1 MPCYRP
7 ENCAHINKGDIN
19 MANICKN
26 YLSITDYDNENE
38 ILELLNKD
46 KEAIIELLKTG
57 MPEFRIY
64 IDDFGAATLEKDTKE
79 IFLIFESA
87 WGGNP
92 EGVQALSSNPLLEN
106 ALVKYSRK
114 VEGDTSTAKWFFKNG
129 NSVNSKGEI
138 ETASVPS
145 QDIINKV
152 ELLFQGLEELLAEAS
167 ELCEQIDMAEVDL
180 YTLVGND
187 DSIGTFCMINI
198 TRYEILIRTF
208 EDWKNGDIK
217 TLADVDMAGLAGVD
231 DEGDLEY
238 DEDEKVND
246 NYFKEWLSDINDEIP
261 IKLTVQK
268 MKKIL

>member
-1 MPCYRP
+1 
-7 ENCAHINKGDIN
+7 

-26 YLSITDYDNENE
+26 YLSVTDYDNENE

-46 KEAIIELLKTG
+46 KEVTIELLKTG

-64 IDDFGAATLEKDTKE
+64 IDDFGAATVEKDTKE

-152 ELLFQGLEELLAEAS
+152 ELLFQGLEELLAEAT
-167 ELCEQIDMAEVDL
+167 ELCEQIDME
-180 YTLVGND
+180 ND
-187 DSIGTFCMINI
+187 DPTGTFCLINI
-198 TRYEILIRTF
+198 TRYEILISTF

-217 TLADVDMAGLAGVD
+217 TLVDVDMAGLAGVD

-246 NYFKEWLSDINDEIP
+246 NSFKEWLSDINVEIP
-261 IKLTVQK
+261 IKLAVQK
-268 MKKIL
+268 MKKTLET

>member
-1 MPCYRP
+1 MS
-7 ENCAHINKGDIN
+7 ENEVRLNKGDID

-46 KEAIIELLKTG
+46 KEVTIELLKTG

-64 IDDFGAATLEKDTKE
+64 IDDFGAATMEKDTKE
-79 IFLIFESA
+79 IFLIFQSA

-92 EGVQALSSNPLLEN
+92 EGVRALSSNPLLEN

-114 VEGDTSTAKWFFKNG
+114 VEGDLSTDKWFFKNG

-145 QDIINKV
+145 QDIIKKI
-152 ELLFQGLEELLAEAS
+152 ELLFQGLDKLSGEATK
-167 ELCEQIDMAEVDL
+167 LCEQIEMEDIDDPEV
-180 YTLVGND
+180 
-187 DSIGTFCMINI
+187 IGPLCLINI
-198 TRYEILIRTF
+198 TRYEILIDTF
-208 EDWKNGDIK
+208 KDWKNGDIK
-217 TLADVDMAGLAGVD
+217 TLEDVDMAGLAGVD
-231 DEGDLEY
+231 DEDDLEY

-246 NYFKEWLSDINDEIP
+246 DSFDEWLFDINYEIE
-261 IKLTVQK
+261 LAVQK
-268 MKKIL
+268 MKKMLET